1 MTRLLITEYPMMFYP
16 SLAKE
21 IGVNE
26 AILFQEL
33 HYWLKESKKVKNGK
47 KWVCMTYDEIQERL
61 SFFSVNTIKKIIK
74 KLSDSNLIL
83 IDNFNESKMEKTN
96 WYTINYIHFK

>member
-1 MTRLLITEYPMMFYP
+1 MTSLLIEEYPITFYP
-16 SLAKE
+16 TLAKE

-33 HYWLKESKKVKNGK
+33 QYWLTESALEKNGR

-61 SFFSVNTIKKIIK
+61 SFFSVHTIKRIVK
-74 KLSDSNLIL
+74 KLSASNLIL
-83 IDNFNESKMEKTN
+83 IDNFNELRMDKTN
-96 WYTINYIHFK
+96 WYTINYQ

>member
-1 MTRLLITEYPMMFYP
+1 MTSLLITEYPMMFTP

-26 AILFQEL
+26 AIFYQEL
-33 HYWLKESKKVKNGK
+33 HYWLIDSKKVKNGR

-61 SFFSVNTIKKIIK
+61 SFFSVHQIKKIIK

-83 IDNFNESKMEKTN
+83 IDNFNELRMDKTK
-96 WYTINYIHFK
+96 WYTINYNSL

>member
-1 MTRLLITEYPMMFYP
+1 MTSLLITEYPMMFYP

-26 AILFQEL
+26 AIFFQEL
-33 HYWLKESKKVKNGK
+33 HYWLMDSKKVKNGK

-61 SFFSVNTIKKIIK
+61 NFFSLNTIKKIIK
-74 KLSDSNLIL
+74 KLSASNLIL
-83 IDNFNESKMEKTN
+83 IDNFNESKMEKTT
-96 WYTINYIHFK
+96 WYTINYKSL

>member
-1 MTRLLITEYPMMFYP
+1 MTSLLIEEYPITFYP
-16 SLAKE
+16 TLDKE

-33 HYWLKESKKVKNGK
+33 QYWLTESELEKMGK
-47 KWVCMTYDEIQERL
+47 KWVCMTYDEIQEKL
-61 SFFSVNTIKKIIK
+61 SFFSVHQIKKIIK

-83 IDNFNESKMEKTN
+83 IDNFNELRMDKTN
-96 WYTINYIHFK
+96 WYTINYQ